1 MLFLLATI
9 RGRDRD
15 QRTYAFV
22 AVGLVAIAI
31 EDHIKPYL
39 SKILE
44 LIRSFLP
51 SKVFLNNMFI
61 VFFLNRL
68 VISNYM
74 VYYCINHNNILL
86 NFLTG

>member
-39 SKILE
+39 SKIVE

-51 SKVFLNNMFI
+51 SKVLF
-61 VFFLNRL
+61 
-68 VISNYM
+68 
-74 VYYCINHNNILL
+74 
-86 NFLTG
+86 

>member
-15 QRTYAFV
+15 QRTHAFV

-51 SKVFLNNMFI
+51 SKVFLNNISI

-68 VISNYM
+68 VISNLIWFII
-74 VYYCINHNNILL
+74 VLIIFIYY
-86 NFLTG
+86 

>member
-15 QRTYAFV
+15 QRTYALV

-39 SKILE
+39 SKIVE

-51 SKVFLNNMFI
+51 SKVLF
-61 VFFLNRL
+61 
-68 VISNYM
+68 
-74 VYYCINHNNILL
+74 
-86 NFLTG
+86 

>member
-15 QRTYAFV
+15 QRTYAFI

-51 SKVFLNNMFI
+51 SKVFLNNMSI
-61 VFFLNRL
+61 VFFLNRF
-68 VISNYM
+68 VISNLIWFII
-74 VYYCINHNNILL
+74 VLIILTY
-86 NFLTG
+86 N

>member
-1 MLFLLATI
+1 MLFLIATI

-51 SKVFLNNMFI
+51 SKVLFFI
-61 VFFLNRL
+61 YYALYVLSLFFQT
-68 VISNYM
+68 
-74 VYYCINHNNILL
+74 NIICGIKY
-86 NFLTG
+86 NII

>member
-15 QRTYAFV
+15 QRTNAFV

-51 SKVFLNNMFI
+51 SKVLF
-61 VFFLNRL
+61 
-68 VISNYM
+68 
-74 VYYCINHNNILL
+74 
-86 NFLTG
+86 